1 MSAPEPDPNLGVTPV
16 TNGLPSIEVH
26 ADARRRRRLQQLQ
39 WRILSGLVLL
49 VVATAA
55 FGPALYG
62 VDPLAQSL
70 TDRLVEIGGRSA
82 DGETW
87 YPLGTDALGR
97 DNLARM
103 LVGVRI
109 SIFVAVLSVVLGG
122 VLGSLLGL
130 ISGFAGGW
138 VDNAIMRLVD
148 VQMSVPFLIFA
159 MVLSAILGPGL
170 RNTIIALGV
179 TSWVIYARVIRSEVL
194 SLRSRDYVDAAR
206 ALGAGTPR
214 IVLRHIFPNVVN
226 NLTVVSTLEIGRMI
240 IVESSLSFIGLGVQ
254 PPNPSLGSM
263 VARGQA
269 YIFNAWWVST
279 LPGIAI
285 LIVVLIIV
293 LFGDALREKLDP
305 RNR

>member
-1 MSAPEPDPNLGVTPV
+1 MSASEPGPNGEVMPV
-16 TNGLPSIEVH
+16 PQALPSIEVH
-26 ADARRRRRLQQLQ
+26 ADARRRRRRQQAQ
-39 WRILSGLVLL
+39 WWTLSGLVLL
-49 VVATAA
+49 VLGTAV

-70 TDRLVEIGGRSA
+70 TDRLVEIGGSSS
-82 DGETW
+82 DGETR

-97 DNLARM
+97 DNLARI

-122 VLGSLLGL
+122 VIGALLGL
-130 ISGFAGGW
+130 ISGFFGGW
-138 VDNAIMRLVD
+138 VDNVIMRLVD

-179 TSWVIYARVIRSEVL
+179 TSWVIYARVVRSEVL
-194 SLRSRDYVDAAR
+194 SLRTRDYVDSAR
-206 ALGAGTPR
+206 ALGAGKPR
-214 IVLRHIFPNVVN
+214 IVLRHILPNVVN

-254 PPNPSLGSM
+254 PPDPSLGSM

-279 LPGIAI
+279 VPGFAI
-285 LIVVLIIV
+285 LVVVMIIV